1 MEIKNSFLL
10 SDTNLQGYYR
20 LESNLKDS
28 STKGRTLTAV
38 NTLTY
43 IDYKYGK
50 GYSQNN
56 NKANYLK
63 INNNM
68 RITGGVMSMG
78 CWFTDVATESSAG
91 DRGILCQADATTS
104 KTRFG
109 ICRTNGYLRF
119 SRDGFG
125 GGGISGAINLDW
137 DTYIDTTKKTFLV
150 LTYDGTNIRAYVD
163 GVLRGTTPASGNGN
177 GYSGSVTGFFVG
189 MFEGWTGE
197 DTTYNANGIYDEPFI
212 LNKTLSA
219 EEIQTIFADY
229 STNYLKQYRRTRI
242 PGSITGL

>member
-1 MEIKNSFLL
+1 MEIYSSFLS
-10 SDTNLQGYYR
+10 SDANLQGYYR

-43 IDYKYGK
+43 VDYKYGK

-56 NKANYLK
+56 NKINYLK
-63 INNNM
+63 VNNTM
-68 RITGGVMSMG
+68 RITGGAMSMG
-78 CWFTDVATESSAG
+78 CWFTDVGTSNDAN
-91 DRGILCQADATTS
+91 DHGILCQADATTS

-109 ICRTNGYLRF
+109 IKRTNGYLCF

-125 GGGISGAINLDW
+125 GGGTSGAINLDW
-137 DTYIDTTKKTFLV
+137 DTYVNTTKKTFLV
-150 LTYDGTNIRAYVD
+150 LTYDGTNVRAYVD
-163 GVLRGTTPASGNGN
+163 AVLRGTVAASGNGN
-177 GYSGSVTGFFVG
+177 GWTGSVNGFFVG

-212 LNKTLSA
+212 LNKTLSLG
-219 EEIQTIFADY
+219 EIETVFADY
-229 STNYLKQYRRTRI
+229 STNYLQQYRRTRI
-242 PGSITGL
+242 PGSITGI